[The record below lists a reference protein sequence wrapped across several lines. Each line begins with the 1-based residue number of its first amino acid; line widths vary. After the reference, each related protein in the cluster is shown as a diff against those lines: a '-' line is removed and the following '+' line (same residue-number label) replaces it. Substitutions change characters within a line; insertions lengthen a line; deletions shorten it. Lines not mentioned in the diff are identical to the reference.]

1 MPTAPTHEG
10 MSTDSLSEDLPALV
24 AVSDDSLR
32 ADVELA
38 LDRARLRPL
47 GRGEAPQD
55 PLPVLA
61 VVDTAAVKA
70 AGEDLRRW
78 LMPAADGS
86 GPPVILV
93 SSGELPDV
101 EDMVRRGI
109 TDFVM
114 SPVSGDELSYRAA
127 LIRAESLAVRR
138 RRETNALLRGK
149 TRVISAAVRATNDPH
164 VMADAVVSGLGDV
177 FEADHVLLTTFED
190 ERVPAL
196 ENRWSRPGTTASIPV
211 PDPAQ
216 AAQVAK
222 MLWENGRM
230 LAARDHRDP
239 DCDTHPILYPAPRV
253 AGLRTSVIVP
263 LGHGDR
269 PFGIIWLAGEHTQR
283 IWTPTE
289 LSLIQHV
296 SGNLA
301 HGLVQGHL
309 IMAQRTVLARQR
321 ELDREKTDFVATINH
336 ELRTPLTSI
345 TGYLDLIL
353 DSSGGGVSPEIAQ
366 MLEIVGRNANRL
378 NHLIGDLLTISRAD
392 AEETR
397 MDVEELVLRDL
408 LEQVIA
414 SLTPAAA
421 SRNIDLIMD
430 ETDPELQ
437 LDLRLDGD
445 REQLERVFSN
455 LISNAVKF
463 TPPHGSVRI
472 EAGMADPEDGTAP
485 MIRVCV
491 RDTGIGIPAEDL
503 PKLFS
508 RFFRASNATA
518 AAIPGTGLGLSIVQD
533 IVSQHGGK
541 LSISSVM
548 GKGTCAEVMLP
559 AS

>member
-10 MSTDSLSEDLPALV
+10 MSTDRLSDDLPALI
-24 AVSDDSLR
+24 AVSDASLR
-32 ADVELA
+32 ADVEAA
-38 LDRARLRPL
+38 LSRASLRPVA
-47 GRGEAPQD
+47 RGEAGED

-61 VVDTAAVKA
+61 VVDTEAVNA

-78 LMPAADGS
+78 LLPVADGS
-86 GPPVILV
+86 GPPVILIT
-93 SSGELPDV
+93 SGELLDV

-109 TDFVM
+109 TDFVL
-114 SPVSGDELSYRAA
+114 SPVSRDELSYRAA

-138 RRETNALLRGK
+138 RREVNASLRGK
-149 TRVISAAVRATNDPH
+149 TRIISAAVRATNDPH
-164 VMADAVVSGLGDV
+164 VMADAVVSGLGEA
-177 FEADHVLLTTFED
+177 FGADHVLLATFPD

-196 ENRWSRPGTTASIPV
+196 ENSWSRPGTSARIPA
-211 PDPAQ
+211 PDQGQ
-216 AAQVAK
+216 AFEVAK
-222 MLWENGRM
+222 LLWENGKM
-230 LAARDHRDP
+230 LAARDHLDP
-239 DCDTHPILYPAPRV
+239 ESDTHPILYPAPRE

-269 PFGIIWLAGEHTQR
+269 PFGIIWLAGEYAER
-283 IWTPTE
+283 VWSPTE

-309 IMAQRTVLARQR
+309 ITAQRTVLARQR

-397 MDVEELVLRDL
+397 LDVEELVLRDL

-414 SLTPAAA
+414 SLTPAAT
-421 SRNIDLIMD
+421 SRNVELTLD
-430 ETDPELQ
+430 ETDPELR

-463 TPPHGSVRI
+463 TPPHGSVRV
-472 EAGMADPEDGTAP
+472 EASLADPGDGAAP

-491 RDTGIGIPAEDL
+491 RDTGIGIPSEDL

-533 IVSQHGGK
+533 IVNQHGGK
-541 LSISSVM
+541 LSISSEM

>member
-10 MSTDSLSEDLPALV
+10 MSIQSLSEDLPALV
-24 AVSDDSLR
+24 AVSDPVLR
-32 ADVELA
+32 ADVETA
-38 LDRARLRPL
+38 LGRARLRPVC
-47 GRGEAPQD
+47 RGEAAGE

-61 VVDTAAVKA
+61 VVDTAAVTA
-70 AGEDLRRW
+70 AGPDLRRW
-78 LMPAADGS
+78 LLPGADGS

-93 SSGELPDV
+93 ASGELPDV

-109 TDFVM
+109 TDFVLG
-114 SPVSGDELSYRAA
+114 PVSGSELSYRAA
-127 LIRAESLAVRR
+127 LIRAESLSVRH
-138 RRETNALLRGK
+138 RREINASLRGK
-149 TRVISAAVRATNDPH
+149 TRIISAAVRATNDPH
-164 VMADAVVSGLGDV
+164 VMADAVVSGLGDA
-177 FEADHVLLTTFED
+177 FGADHVLLTTFPD
-190 ERVPAL
+190 ERVPELA
-196 ENRWSRPGTTASIPV
+196 NTWSRTGTSARIPV
-211 PDPAQ
+211 PDPDQ
-216 AAQVAK
+216 AAQVARL
-222 MLWENGRM
+222 LWENGKM
-230 LAARDHRDP
+230 LAAPDHLDP
-239 DCDTHPILYPAPRV
+239 ESDTHPMLYPAPRE

-269 PFGIIWLAGEHTQR
+269 PFGIIWLAGEHGER
-283 IWTPTE
+283 VWSPTE

-309 IMAQRTVLARQR
+309 ITAQRTVLARQR

-353 DSSGGGVSPEIAQ
+353 DSSGTGVSPEIAQ

-397 MDVEELVLRDL
+397 LDVEELVLRDL

-414 SLTPAAA
+414 SLTPSAA
-421 SRNIDLIMD
+421 SRNIALTLD
-430 ETDPELQ
+430 ETDPGLR

-455 LISNAVKF
+455 LVSNAVKF
-463 TPPHGSVRI
+463 TPPHGSVRV
-472 EAGMADPEDGTAP
+472 EAGLADASDGTAP
-485 MIRVCV
+485 MVRVCV
-491 RDTGIGIPAEDL
+491 RDTGIGIPPQDL

-518 AAIPGTGLGLSIVQD
+518 AAIPGTGLGLAIVRD
-533 IVSQHGGK
+533 IVNLHGGK
-541 LSISSVM
+541 LSVTSEL

>member
-10 MSTDSLSEDLPALV
+10 TFTDGRSEDLPALV
-24 AVSDDSLR
+24 AVSDAGLR
-32 ADVELA
+32 RSVEEALA
-38 LDRARLRPL
+38 GARLRPVPSGTTL
-47 GRGEAPQD
+47 EG

-61 VVDTAAVKA
+61 VVDTAAVEA
-70 AGEDLRRW
+70 AGPDLRRW
-78 LMPAADGS
+78 LLPSAEGS
-86 GPPVILV
+86 GPPVILIT
-93 SSGELPDV
+93 SGELLDV

-109 TDFVM
+109 TDFVL
-114 SPVSGDELSYRAA
+114 SPLSGTELAYRAA

-138 RRETNALLRGK
+138 RREVNNILRGK
-149 TRVISAAVRATNDPH
+149 TRVISAAVRATNDPDI
-164 VMADAVVSGLGDV
+164 MADAVVAGLGDA
-177 FEADHVLLTTFED
+177 FGADHVSLTTFPD
-190 ERVPAL
+190 ERVPEL
-196 ENRWSRPGTTASIPV
+196 TNSWSRPGSVASIPA

-216 AAQVAK
+216 AAAVADL
-222 MLWENGRM
+222 LWDNGKM
-230 LAARDHRDP
+230 LAARDHLDP
-239 DCDTHPILYPAPRV
+239 ECDTHPILFPAPRS

-269 PFGIIWLAGEHTQR
+269 PFGIIWLAGENMAR

-309 IMAQRTVLARQR
+309 ITAQRTVLARQR

-353 DSSGGGVSPEIAQ
+353 DGSGGGLSPEIAQ

-378 NHLIGDLLTISRAD
+378 NHLIGDLLTISRTD

-397 MDVEELVLRDL
+397 LDVEEILLADL
-408 LEQVIA
+408 LEQVLA

-421 SRNIDLIMD
+421 SRNISL
-430 ETDPELQ
+430 T
-437 LDLRLDGD
+437 LDAAEAGLRLDGD
-445 REQLERVFSN
+445 REQLERVFTN
-455 LISNAVKF
+455 LVSNAVKF
-463 TPPHGSVRI
+463 TPPNGSVRI
-472 EAGMADPEDGTAP
+472 QADPLPGEAGAAP
-485 MIRVCV
+485 MVRVRV
-491 RDTGIGIPAEDL
+491 QDTGIGIPAEDQ

-518 AAIPGTGLGLSIVQD
+518 AAIPGTGLGLAIVQD
-533 IVSQHGGK
+533 MVHQHGGE
-541 LSISSVM
+541 LSISSTV
-548 GKGTCAEVMLP
+548 GEGTCVEVLLP
-559 AS
+559 SS

>member
-10 MSTDSLSEDLPALV
+10 LSTDSLREDLPALV
-24 AVSDDSLR
+24 AVSDPQLR
-32 ADVELA
+32 SEVEEA
-38 LDRARLRPL
+38 LGFAGLRPVL
-47 GRGEAPQD
+47 HGTAPESQ
-55 PLPVLA
+55 LPVLA
-61 VVDTAAVKA
+61 VVDTTALQQ
-70 AGEDLRRW
+70 AGTDLRRW
-78 LMPAADGS
+78 LLPAADGS

-93 SSGELPDV
+93 TPGELLDV

-109 TDFVM
+109 TDFVL
-114 SPVSGDELSYRAA
+114 SPVSGSDLSYRAA
-127 LIRAESLAVRR
+127 LIRAETLAVRR
-138 RRETNALLRGK
+138 RREVNAVLRGK

-164 VMADAVVSGLGDV
+164 VMSEAVVSGLGDA
-177 FEADHVLLTTFED
+177 FRADHVALTTFPD
-190 ERVPAL
+190 ERVPEL
-196 ENRWSRPGTTASIPV
+196 LTSWSRPGSRCAIPA
-211 PDPAQ
+211 PDPEL
-216 AAQVAK
+216 AAEVAE
-222 MLWENGRM
+222 MLWDSGKI
-230 LAARDHRDP
+230 LAARDHQDP
-239 DCDTHPILYPAPRV
+239 DPDVHPILHPAPRD

-269 PFGIIWLAGEHTQR
+269 PFGLIWLAGENAART
-283 IWTPTE
+283 WTPTE

-309 IMAQRTVLARQR
+309 ITAQRTVLARQR

-353 DSSGGGVSPEIAQ
+353 DGSGGGISPEVAQ
-366 MLEIVGRNANRL
+366 MLEIVGRNATRL

-392 AEETR
+392 ADETR

-414 SLTPAAA
+414 SLTPAAS
-421 SRNIDLIMD
+421 SRNIELTLD
-430 ETDPELQ
+430 ELDPELR

-445 REQLERVFSN
+445 REQLERVFMN

-463 TPPHGSVRI
+463 TPPSGSVRLT
-472 EAGMADPEDGTAP
+472 AGLCEPGDGTAP

-491 RDTGIGIPAEDL
+491 QDTGIGIPEEDL

-533 IVSQHGGK
+533 IVNQHGGR
-541 LSISSVM
+541 LSISSTI
-548 GKGTCAEVMLP
+548 GEGTCAEVMLP

>member
-10 MSTDSLSEDLPALV
+10 MSTDRISEDLPALV
-24 AVSDDSLR
+24 AVSDASLR
-32 ADVELA
+32 ADVEAA
-38 LDRARLRPL
+38 LGRACLRPVPH
-47 GRGEAPQD
+47 GEGGGD

-61 VVDTAAVKA
+61 VVDTGTVTA

-78 LMPAADGS
+78 LLPAADGS
-86 GPPVILV
+86 GPPVILIT
-93 SSGELPDV
+93 SGELPDV
-101 EDMVRRGI
+101 EEMVRRGI
-109 TDFVM
+109 TDFVL
-114 SPVSGDELSYRAA
+114 SPVSLDELSYRAA

-138 RRETNALLRGK
+138 RREVNASLRGK

-164 VMADAVVSGLGDV
+164 IMADAVVSGLGDA
-177 FEADHVLLTTFED
+177 FGADHVLLTTFPD

-196 ENRWSRPGTTASIPV
+196 ENYWSRPGTSARIPV
-211 PDPAQ
+211 PDPSQ
-216 AAQVAK
+216 AFEVAK
-222 MLWENGRM
+222 LLWESGKM
-230 LAARDHRDP
+230 LAARDHLDP
-239 DCDTHPILYPAPRV
+239 ESDSHPILYPAPRE

-269 PFGIIWLAGEHTQR
+269 PFGIIWLAGEYAAR
-283 IWTPTE
+283 VWSPTE

-309 IMAQRTVLARQR
+309 ITAQRTVLARQR

-353 DSSGGGVSPEIAQ
+353 DSSGGEVSPEIAQ

-397 MDVEELVLRDL
+397 LDVEELVLRDL

-421 SRNIDLIMD
+421 SRDITLTLDD
-430 ETDPELQ
+430 TDPELR

-463 TPPHGSVRI
+463 TPPHGMVRV
-472 EAGMADPEDGTAP
+472 EASLADPGDGAAP

-491 RDTGIGIPAEDL
+491 RDTGIGIPPEDL

-533 IVSQHGGK
+533 IVNQHGGK
-541 LSISSVM
+541 LSISSEM
-548 GKGTCAEVMLP
+548 GQGTCAEVMLP

>member
-1 MPTAPTHEG
+1 MPTAPTQES
-10 MSTDSLSEDLPALV
+10 MFADSLSEDLPALV
-24 AVSDDSLR
+24 AVGDSSLT
-32 ADVELA
+32 ADVERA
-38 LDRARLRPL
+38 LGHARLRPVR
-47 GRGEAPQD
+47 RGGDAEG

-61 VVDTAAVKA
+61 VVDTAALEA
-70 AGEDLRRW
+70 AGPDLRRW
-78 LMPAADGS
+78 LLPAADGS
-86 GPPVILV
+86 GPPVILI
-93 SSGELPDV
+93 SSGELLDV

-109 TDFVM
+109 TDFVLA
-114 SPVSGDELSYRAA
+114 PVSMDELTYRAA
-127 LIRAESLAVRR
+127 LISAESLAVRR
-138 RRETNALLRGK
+138 RREVNALLRGK

-164 VMADAVVSGLGDV
+164 VMADAVVSGLGDA
-177 FEADHVLLTTFED
+177 FGADHVLLTTFAD

-196 ENRWSRPGTTASIPV
+196 ENCWSRPGTSAQIPV
-211 PDPAQ
+211 PNPEQ
-216 AAQVAK
+216 AGQVARL
-222 MLWENGRM
+222 LWGNGKM
-230 LAARDHRDP
+230 LAARDHLDP
-239 DCDTHPILYPAPRV
+239 DCDTHPILYPAPRE

-269 PFGIIWLAGEHTQR
+269 PFGIIWLAGEYEER
-283 IWTPTE
+283 VWTPTE

-309 IMAQRTVLARQR
+309 ITAQRTVLARQR

-353 DSSGGGVSPEIAQ
+353 DTTGEGISPEIAQ

-378 NHLIGDLLTISRAD
+378 NHLIGDLLTISRSD

-408 LEQVIA
+408 LEPVIA
-414 SLTPAAA
+414 SLTPSAT
-421 SRNIDLIMD
+421 SRNITLTLD
-430 ETDPELQ
+430 ETDPELR

-463 TPPHGSVRI
+463 TPPNGSVRI
-472 EAGMADPEDGTAP
+472 GADLAEAEDGSPP

-491 RDTGIGIPAEDL
+491 RDTGIGIPEEDL

-508 RFFRASNATA
+508 RFFRASNATS

-533 IVSQHGGK
+533 IVNQHGGK
-541 LSISSVM
+541 LCITSEM
-548 GKGTCAEVMLP
+548 GKGTCAEVKLP